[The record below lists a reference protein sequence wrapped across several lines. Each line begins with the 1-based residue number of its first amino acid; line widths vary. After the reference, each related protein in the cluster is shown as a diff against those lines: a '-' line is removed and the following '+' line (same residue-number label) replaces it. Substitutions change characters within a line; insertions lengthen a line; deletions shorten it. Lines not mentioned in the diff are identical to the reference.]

1 MAGDGRA
8 DGGPAEAN
16 QSLGPAWQSY
26 RGIYDVP
33 GRLGKSATIALIL
46 SPVGF
51 ILVSVARLLIV
62 SDYNPVTASAIVSSG
77 GYVDTLLGTVIPLLP
92 IFLPYIALIFL
103 FFNRVI
109 PAIFA
114 FVAAAFVSPIA
125 INRSS
130 ALGLMHKAWHMTI
143 HHNTLLIAIMILLA
157 AAFAVLLL
165 VELTQLGFDI
175 AFRTVATS
183 VCVLLIPFVVRLY
196 PLPLNNEFYAEQ
208 IKQPWL
214 PSETITLS
222 SGRNFTGYVLADDGA
237 WLVVLR
243 NDSRMVI
250 YYPSAE
256 VTSRKACR
264 IGPIALEQPLITFFP
279 TGLNAPTHTPSCEVS
294 STGPPGSAVHRKIT
308 HPTCQKVNQ
317 EFYLRCL
324 EALGRSRR

>member
-8 DGGPAEAN
+8 DGALEVN

-33 GRLGKSATIALIL
+33 GRLGKSATIALVL

-92 IFLPYIALIFL
+92 IFLPYVALIFL

-114 FVAAAFVSPIA
+114 FIATAFVSPIA

-130 ALGLMHKAWHMTI
+130 ALSFAHDVWYMMI
-143 HHNTLLIAIMILLA
+143 HHNSAVILLIILLA
-157 AAFAVLLL
+157 AAFALLLL

-175 AFRTVATS
+175 AIKTVATS
-183 VCVLLIPFVVRLY
+183 ACVLLIPFVVRLY

-214 PSETITLS
+214 PPETITLS
-222 SGRNFTGYVLADDGA
+222 SGQNFTGYVLADAGS

-243 NDSRMVI
+243 NDSRVVI

-256 VTSRKACR
+256 VTNRKACR

-279 TGLNAPTHTPSCEVS
+279 TGLHAPTHTPSCAVL
-294 STGPPGSAVHRKIT
+294 STRPGSAIHPKTT
-308 HPTCQKVNQ
+308 HPACQQVNQ

-324 EALGRSRR
+324 EALERSRQ